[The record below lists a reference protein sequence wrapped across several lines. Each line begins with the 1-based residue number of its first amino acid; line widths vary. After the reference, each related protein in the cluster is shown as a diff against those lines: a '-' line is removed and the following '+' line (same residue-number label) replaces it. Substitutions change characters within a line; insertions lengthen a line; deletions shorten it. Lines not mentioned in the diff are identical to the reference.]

1 MCSIAGVVSKK
12 EIDINKMIDIQK
24 HRAPDGS
31 NFYYDKNIKMG
42 MGRLKI
48 IDLVSQGLCLYQE
61 NDLIL
66 SYNGE
71 IFNYIEL
78 RTELKKLGIKFK
90 TQSDTEVLLKSYQ
103 QWGIK
108 ALDKFN
114 GMFAFAIYDKKKK
127 KLILARDIAGEKPL
141 YYYQKGDTFAF
152 ASEAKAF
159 FGVLPLTQNK
169 DINFFEAFQHCHI
182 TTLWNEVNEVPPA
195 NYLVYNVDN
204 NKSIIKPYWEL
215 KPRDINLKTA
225 DEELE
230 SLLNDSVR
238 IRTRSDVPYA
248 LYFSGGLDSSI
259 ISTFHDFD
267 HKYFFNSKQEWKK
280 DFMEKIKNI
289 AWHLDFPV
297 GSLSSFP
304 LWKLAEEASKNV
316 KVVLSGEGAD
326 EIFGGYVRYLPIAQE
341 YAMRS
346 KFPSYNSYLFKK
358 YFKHSDYIDSFSAIS
373 ARNKKYLGITRDNL
387 APYFKMFDDPINA
400 MGFADFKMIM
410 PSLLQMGDRM
420 SSAFGLENRCPFLDK
435 RIIEFGFSL
444 PPEYKI
450 RGLEQKFML
459 RKIAAKRGLVNALNM
474 EKKGL
479 IVVFNK
485 WMKKEDWNRSY
496 YFNFLK
502 KNSISVQGKSKTK

>member
-152 ASEAKAF
+152 ASEAK
-159 FGVLPLTQNK
+159 
-169 DINFFEAFQHCHI
+169 
-182 TTLWNEVNEVPPA
+182 
-195 NYLVYNVDN
+195 
-204 NKSIIKPYWEL
+204 
-215 KPRDINLKTA
+215 
-225 DEELE
+225 
-230 SLLNDSVR
+230 
-238 IRTRSDVPYA
+238 
-248 LYFSGGLDSSI
+248 
-259 ISTFHDFD
+259 
-267 HKYFFNSKQEWKK
+267 
-280 DFMEKIKNI
+280 
-289 AWHLDFPV
+289 
-297 GSLSSFP
+297 
-304 LWKLAEEASKNV
+304 
-316 KVVLSGEGAD
+316 
-326 EIFGGYVRYLPIAQE
+326 
-341 YAMRS
+341 
-346 KFPSYNSYLFKK
+346 
-358 YFKHSDYIDSFSAIS
+358 
-373 ARNKKYLGITRDNL
+373 
-387 APYFKMFDDPINA
+387 
-400 MGFADFKMIM
+400 
-410 PSLLQMGDRM
+410 
-420 SSAFGLENRCPFLDK
+420 
-435 RIIEFGFSL
+435 
-444 PPEYKI
+444 
-450 RGLEQKFML
+450 
-459 RKIAAKRGLVNALNM
+459 
-474 EKKGL
+474 
-479 IVVFNK
+479 
-485 WMKKEDWNRSY
+485 
-496 YFNFLK
+496 
-502 KNSISVQGKSKTK
+502 